1 MFIRNVFYT
10 FSTEIA
16 AIAGNFLIGVVLART
31 LSPAERGIMVLVM
44 TLPWTVISFVSLGLP
59 QANIYLV
66 GRKKRD
72 ARVVLGNTLVLAII
86 LGALSVVALTGM
98 EEALLRTALKGL
110 PAEYWPLLMVL
121 VPAFLVDVMLLS
133 VLRARQRFD
142 LFNLR
147 RLATPVLLLA
157 GFAIGLVL
165 RQGGLS
171 VAVGVYVA
179 VTVLTVILSFLLTG
193 RETPLTLAFDRR
205 LTADSLHFGLK
216 SYLQNLVGKLNYRI
230 DVYLLA
236 FFLAPEEVAFYG
248 VATSLAE
255 VAWYIPNSVGVV
267 LFPRL
272 SNAPVEAIH
281 RITAKVCRNTLAL
294 TGLIIAG
301 LLAVSWILVPLAYG
315 PDYRAA
321 VPPLLILLPGVLSM
335 AIYKVLTRNFTS
347 RNRQQV
353 SILAS
358 AVALALNLGLDWV
371 LIPQWGVVG
380 AAVASTVG
388 YTAAGVVL
396 LAFFLREAGIGW
408 REALLPRVDELIGH
422 WNWVKTN
429 LRGLGQNAEV

>member
-1 MFIRNVFYT
+1 VFIRDVFYT
-10 FSTEIA
+10 FSTEIF
-16 AIAGNFLIGVVLART
+16 AIAGNFFVGIVLART
-31 LSPAERGIMVLVM
+31 LSPADRGIMVLVM
-44 TLPWTVISFVSLGLP
+44 TLPWMVISFASLGLP

-72 ARVVLGNTLVLAII
+72 ARVVLGNALVLAVI
-86 LGALSVVALTGM
+86 LGVLLVVVLTEM
-98 EEALLRTALKGL
+98 KETLLGTALKSM
-110 PAEYWPLLMVL
+110 PPEYWPLLMVL
-121 VPAFLVDVMLLS
+121 VPTFLVDVMLLS

-147 RLATPVLLLA
+147 RLATPILMLA
-157 GFAIGLVL
+157 GFIVALVL
-165 RQGGLS
+165 SGGGLGA
-171 VAVGVYVA
+171 AVGAYVA
-179 VTVLTVILSFLLTG
+179 VTVLTAILSLVLTG
-193 RETPLTLAFDRR
+193 REVPLTLTFNRR
-205 LTADSLHFGLK
+205 LTGEALRFGLK
-216 SYLQNLVGKLNYRI
+216 SYIQNLVGRLNYRL

-236 FFLAPEEVAFYG
+236 FFLTPEQVAFYG

-255 VAWYIPNSVGVV
+255 VAWYIPNSVGMV

-281 RITAKVCRNTLAL
+281 QITAKVSRNTLAL
-294 TGLIIAG
+294 TGLIVAG
-301 LLAVSWILVPLAYG
+301 LLAVSWLFVPLVYG
-315 PDYRAA
+315 PVYRATI
-321 VPPLLILLPGVLSM
+321 PPLLILLPGVMSM

-347 RNRQQV
+347 RNKQQL

-358 AVALALNLGLDWV
+358 GVALTLNFGLDWV
-371 LIPQWGVVG
+371 LIPLWGVVG

-396 LAFFLREAGIGW
+396 LAFFLRESGLPW
-408 REALLPRVDELIGH
+408 RTVLLPRWSEMIGH